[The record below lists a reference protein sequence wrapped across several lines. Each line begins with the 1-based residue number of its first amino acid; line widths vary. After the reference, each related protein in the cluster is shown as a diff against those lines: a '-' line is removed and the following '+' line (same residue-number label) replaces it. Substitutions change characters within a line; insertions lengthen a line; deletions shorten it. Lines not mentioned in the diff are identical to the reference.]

1 MGSKQQRLCRTKL
14 NFSVVGDT
22 GNLREKTDEKARKTQ
37 RKNKIKKTKY
47 NGGATATGGFTIR
60 ASVIEPAAAVNSF
73 TGSGRL
79 AASRSPA
86 STC

>member
-14 NFSVVGDT
+14 DFSVVGDT

-60 ASVIEPAAAVNSF
+60 ASVIDVV
-73 TGSGRL
+73 GYRL
-79 AASRSPA
+79 YTYIRHLPVLGQKRGAF
-86 STC
+86 

>member
-22 GNLREKTDEKARKTQ
+22 GNLRKKRMKKQEKRREKITEKE
-37 RKNKIKKTKY
+37 TKY

-60 ASVIEPAAAVNSF
+60 ASVIEPAAA
-73 TGSGRL
+73 
-79 AASRSPA
+79 AP
-86 STC
+86 

>member
-60 ASVIEPAAAVNSF
+60 ASVIEPAGAPEYN
-73 TGSGRL
+73 
-79 AASRSPA
+79 
-86 STC
+86 